1 MPAIEGMYKKI
12 LGATSELSE
21 HFAANAE
28 KGVERNPAGEITKP
42 GMNIFDNAAMSYHE
56 TMLGKNS
63 SLARKSMGYG
73 VPGVIG
79 AGMGIGAY
87 NEGQNGNTGAATI
100 LGAGAA
106 VMGGALALSHFGG
119 VAEKEV
125 GAKVA
130 AGLSKGLQPE
140 KTPVADLLNHSKGQA
155 ENVIKGAASAAS
167 PVMNDLK
174 DRAGNMFDSAKSAMG
189 GVATAVKEGFG
200 EDLKNAQRVGGSI
213 KDAVSDRFADA
224 KIAFTDRLDR
234 HLENVTGQTSPNLA
248 NRRKAELEL
257 RDAGL

>member
-1 MPAIEGMYKKI
+1 MPAIEGMYKKV
-12 LGATSELSE
+12 LGAVSELGE
-21 HFAANAE
+21 HFSANAE
-28 KGVERNPAGEITKP
+28 KDVERDAEGKVTKP

-140 KTPVADLLNHSKGQA
+140 KTPVADLLNRGRGQA
-155 ENVIKGAASAAS
+155 EDVIKGAAEAAAPAMAGLKEKAGSAI
-167 PVMNDLK
+167 
-174 DRAGNMFDSAKSAMG
+174 DSAKGRMG
-189 GVATAVKEGFG
+189 GVVDEVKGAING
-200 EDLKNAQRVGGSI
+200 ML
-213 KDAVSDRFADA
+213 
-224 KIAFTDRLDR
+224 
-234 HLENVTGQTSPNLA
+234 TGRNPEQQEA
-248 NRRKAELEL
+248 RRKAELEL
-257 RDAGL
+257 SEHESTYK